1 MSRPCTT
8 LPHERLHRHQG
19 LRCGYLW
26 GRCQLAT
33 TDRVVGSGTA
43 MKTGF
48 QTGLVKVGINAH
60 TGTLPSFVTLN
71 ECRAEEEIK
80 GPKRGPERSMVT
92 PSLTLLSCK
101 HLGVDHKLASENNGK
116 VVLHSSGGWGVR
128 GGVLVSPLGK
138 LRCRQDLPPLPVPLL
153 CQSNSIGPC
162 P

>member
-1 MSRPCTT
+1 
-8 LPHERLHRHQG
+8 
-19 LRCGYLW
+19 
-26 GRCQLAT
+26 
-33 TDRVVGSGTA
+33 

-101 HLGVDHKLASENNGK
+101 HLGVMTTHWLLKTMGRCFCTARGA
-116 VVLHSSGGWGVR
+116 G
-128 GGVLVSPLGK
+128 GGVLVSHLGK
-138 LRCRQDLPPLPVPLL
+138 LMCRQDLPLLPVPLA
-153 CQSNSIGPC
+153 
-162 P
+162 